1 MYLKSRERLLVKR
14 AEKLYYFIM
23 IYVTEKPEET
33 QKLGEEFAARLL
45 NFKGDTAAVVALE
58 GELGAGK
65 TVFIQGLAKGL
76 SLEAKIKS
84 PTFVLMK
91 IYALPAG
98 GQVYHLDCYR
108 LRDEQDLVALEMK
121 EIMANPKNIV
131 LIEWADRVAKA
142 LPEDCFKIHID
153 HIGENKRKISIE

>member
-1 MYLKSRERLLVKR
+1 
-14 AEKLYYFIM
+14 M
-23 IYVTEKPEET
+23 IYLTEKPEET
-33 QKLGEEFAARLL
+33 QKLGEEFAMRLL
-45 NFKGDTAAVVALE
+45 NFKGDAAAVVALE

-91 IYALPAG
+91 IYNIDQKSGDDSKLEI
-98 GQVYHLDCYR
+98 QNSKFTTLYHLDCYR
-108 LRDEQDLVALEMK
+108 LRDEQDLVVLEMK